1 MNLLVLVR
9 ILRFVLPAIYAL
21 FAAGNVPQISRNFGA
36 GAGLLD
42 SGFLQGNLLPAIL
55 ASLSMGLASLIE
67 RKSGITKEGIELV
80 RAIITYFRD
89 PTRNNAFRAI
99 IEGVGFIAAIAEKHI
114 PEIAG
119 NLSDIEQKL
128 LAKLGPSAQ
137 VRNAI
142 GRDVSARAA

>member
-1 MNLLVLVR
+1 MNLLALVR
-9 ILRFVLPAIYAL
+9 ILRFVLPAISAL
-21 FAAGNVPQISRNFGA
+21 FAAGNLPQVTRNFGA

-42 SGFLQGNLLPAIL
+42 SGILQGGLLPALL
-55 ASLSMGLASLIE
+55 AAGSLGLSWLIE

-114 PEIAG
+114 PEIAS

-137 VRNAI
+137 VRIAL
-142 GRDVSARAA
+142 GRESSARAA